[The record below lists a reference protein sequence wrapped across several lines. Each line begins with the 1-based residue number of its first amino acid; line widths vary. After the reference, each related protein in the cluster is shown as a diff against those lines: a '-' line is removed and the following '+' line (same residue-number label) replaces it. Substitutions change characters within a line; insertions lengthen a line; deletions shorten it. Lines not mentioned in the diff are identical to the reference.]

1 MKIDRGKFSCIWS
14 GVQGKSTTPE
24 RFYQM
29 GASSGLWLWDDA
41 VSRLTRPYATRGA
54 ACRYQMQGGES
65 LDVTFSNIRHAFFQE
80 SDNELITL
88 VHFTLKDPIMAGKK
102 KVTDVQ
108 FYTEVMEN
116 NTVRILLSLVV

>member
-1 MKIDRGKFSCIWS
+1 MQ
-14 GVQGKSTTPE
+14 VQCNLLVLYYP
-24 RFYQM
+24 
-29 GASSGLWLWDDA
+29 A
-41 VSRLTRPYATRGA
+41 V
-54 ACRYQMQGGES
+54 CRYQMQGGES

-116 NTVRILLSLVV
+116 NTCLLYTSPSPRD

>member
-1 MKIDRGKFSCIWS
+1 
-14 GVQGKSTTPE
+14 
-24 RFYQM
+24 
-29 GASSGLWLWDDA
+29 
-41 VSRLTRPYATRGA
+41 
-54 ACRYQMQGGES
+54 MQGGES

-102 KVTDVQ
+102 KVKDVQ

-116 NTVRILLSLVV
+116 NTVCSLHHCFTERFLNDCSR

>member
-1 MKIDRGKFSCIWS
+1 
-14 GVQGKSTTPE
+14 
-24 RFYQM
+24 
-29 GASSGLWLWDDA
+29 
-41 VSRLTRPYATRGA
+41 
-54 ACRYQMQGGES
+54 MQGGES